1 MLQSCSQFICQ
12 WENEPGGGPIRIKH
26 LLHSSAVRYGEIFHS
41 PSAREISHLIL
52 YLVYSTVV
60 FCYTRACNICPY
72 FTSGYFFCALRNAR
86 NNEIDWEGTGG
97 RSLTARTGA

>member
-1 MLQSCSQFICQ
+1 MGWVVAYI
-12 WENEPGGGPIRIKH
+12 
-26 LLHSSAVRYGEIFHS
+26 
-41 PSAREISHLIL
+41 IL

-72 FTSGYFFCALRNAR
+72 FTSGYFLCTAHAR
-86 NNEIDWEGTGG
+86 KNEFDWEGTGG